1 MNGVAWQ
8 LIADPFLARRNLD
21 IEVADAHY
29 GILLS
34 AKRDPAM
41 STIPVQ
47 EIKRR
52 GMSVVDEAL
61 TKGPVHLVR
70 SNRAQYVVMSE
81 EDYQQLMNDLA
92 EARLAASEADL
103 RENRVRRGDAKELM
117 QTLRSEE

>member
-1 MNGVAWQ
+1 
-8 LIADPFLARRNLD
+8 
-21 IEVADAHY
+21 
-29 GILLS
+29 
-34 AKRDPAM
+34 M

-61 TKGPVHLVR
+61 GQGPVHLVR

-81 EDYQQLMNDLA
+81 EDYQQLMNDLV

-103 RENRVRRGDAKELM
+103 RENRVRRGDARELM